1 MKNRIASIL
10 ASLLLPVLLLAAGFG
25 IPPCYEETYLGAFSD
40 KIDAMEAAQGPRI
53 LIAGGSGAA
62 FAMRCD
68 LLEQALP
75 GYRAVNLGM
84 YAGLGSA
91 VSLEAAV
98 SGAREGDIVVF
109 LPEQNRQTLSLYVGG
124 EAMWQASDGHWD
136 LLGLTPPGGISK
148 MIAQFPYFAG
158 AKVGF
163 AMHGSCPEGDGI
175 YRRSAFN
182 SWGDIDSALRSCNT
196 MAGGYDPG
204 TGVDF
209 SDDLP
214 TRDMLDYINDCT
226 RRCRRVGATLYVTG
240 CPINALAVPEGS
252 EAAQTAYL
260 QRLSTQLHCGLLG
273 GAELCILDSG
283 WFYDTNFHLNGAGA
297 VVYTIRLAELLK
309 TELGIDEETDIAYPE
324 MPESAAQ
331 LAHEGD
337 CSDVDCFLFSFDERS
352 ASAWV
357 VGLSEEGKDA
367 QVLTVPTHVRGM
379 QVVGIAAN
387 AFYGNETL
395 CRIVLQPGIR
405 WLEDGA
411 FRGCSRLTAV
421 VLAGVSPSSCS
432 VGGGLLD
439 DCAAR
444 ILVDG
449 SRLGAYRTN
458 YFWSMLAERIEAAE
472 PAGQEHVQADT
483 TTAQLV
489 SGIAYAPNGALWQVK
504 TVEMDPRQLR
514 QNTLPWS
521 RELSRPGYTLYGWN
535 TAPDGTGISLALG
548 SRGDLQSGNTLY
560 AQWAEQTSEQ
570 NFIWETTENGA
581 EIKQYLGNCVNCTVP
596 SELGGLPVRKICTGA
611 FSNRRLTTLILPP
624 ELKILEEGAFADC
637 EIDQLCFFDTL
648 QEVSDGSFTRLPRR
662 IRVNAAAAPVYGTS
676 YFSTFADK
684 YDYLL
689 SLKGRRKLVFFAGSS
704 TRYGYDCG
712 RIHRAFPA
720 YAPANMG
727 VYAYTNARQQ
737 LELICQ
743 AMEPGDVLVHAPEFE
758 PLEKQFCGSME
769 LEWHFWAMAEA
780 DYGLV
785 ERLDIASCEGV
796 FDSFAGYQITRQGMM
811 PGTYTDSPN
820 GYDDDGYRRNADT
833 YNQYGDLSMLR
844 EGTKIDVMLQ
854 HVRADYRPEPFTQ
867 KLLDALNGVHR
878 QFLDK
883 GVQVLFSYS
892 PRNRSS
898 LTEQSTPEN
907 RQALHKLL
915 KASLQVPVILPM
927 EESLLSGE
935 YFYLIDSHLSSEGV
949 RVFTEKIIQAL
960 KPWLEQ

>member
-10 ASLLLPVLLLAAGFG
+10 AGLLLPVLLLAAGFG
-25 IPPCYEETYLGAFSD
+25 IAPCYEETYLGAFSD

-62 FAMRCD
+62 FALRCD
-68 LLEQALP
+68 LLEQELP
-75 GYRAVNLGM
+75 GYQAVNLGM

-98 SGAREGDIVVF
+98 SGARQGDIVVF

-124 EAMWQASDGHWD
+124 EAMWQAADGHWN
-136 LLGLTPPGGISK
+136 LLGLTPPGGISRL
-148 MIAQFPYFAG
+148 MAQFPYFAG
-158 AKVGF
+158 AKAGF
-163 AMHGSCPEGDGI
+163 LVHGNSPESDGI

-182 SWGDIDSALRSCNT
+182 HWGDIDSALRACNT

-209 SDDLP
+209 SDALP
-214 TRDMLDYINDCT
+214 TQDMLDYINDCT
-226 RRCRRVGATLYVTG
+226 RRCQRVGATLYVTG

-273 GAELCILDSG
+273 GEELCILESG
-283 WFYDTNFHLNGAGA
+283 WFYDTNFHLNSAGA
-297 VVYTIRLAELLK
+297 VVYTVRLAELLRV
-309 TELGIDEETDIAYPE
+309 ELGIDGETGIALPE
-324 MPESAAQ
+324 MPEPAVE
-331 LAHEGD
+331 LAHQGD
-337 CSDVDCFLFSFDERS
+337 CSDADCFLFAFDEKT

-357 VGLSEEGKDA
+357 VGLSEQGRGAEA
-367 QVLTVPTHVRGM
+367 LTVPTHVRGL

-387 AFYGNETL
+387 AFDGNETL

-411 FRGCSRLTAV
+411 FRGCSRLSAV
-421 VLAGVSPSSCS
+421 VLAGISPSSCS
-432 VGGGLLD
+432 VGRGLLD
-439 DCAAR
+439 GCAAR
-444 ILVDG
+444 VLVDG
-449 SRLGAYRTN
+449 GLLGAYRTN
-458 YFWSMLAERIEAAE
+458 YFWSVLAERISAVE
-472 PAGQEHVQADT
+472 PAAQEPVLAGNASEQV
-483 TTAQLV
+483 V
-489 SGIAYAPNGALWQVK
+489 SGITYAPNGALWQAQ
-504 TVEMDPRQLR
+504 TVEMDLRQLR

-521 RELSRPGYTLYGWN
+521 QKLSHPGYTLYGWN

-548 SRGDLQSGNTLY
+548 SRGELQTGNTLF
-560 AQWAEQTSEQ
+560 AQWVEQTSEHD
-570 NFIWETTENGA
+570 FIWEAKENGA
-581 EIKQYLGNCVNCTVP
+581 EIKQYLGKSVNCTVP
-596 SELGGLPVRKICTGA
+596 SVLGGLPVRRICAEA
-611 FSNRRLTTLILPP
+611 FCNQKLTTLILPP
-624 ELKILEEGAFADC
+624 ELEILEKGAFTNC

-648 QEVSDGSFTRLPRR
+648 REVCDGSFTRLPRR

-676 YFSTFADK
+676 YFATFADK

-689 SLKGRRKLVFFAGSS
+689 SLRGQRKLVFFAGSS
-704 TRYGYDCG
+704 SRYGYDCG
-712 RIHRAFPA
+712 RIHRAFPT

-737 LELICQ
+737 LDLICQ
-743 AMEPGDVLVHAPEFE
+743 AMESGDVLVHAPEFE
-758 PLEKQFCGSME
+758 PLDKQFCGSME
-769 LEWHFWAMAEA
+769 MEWHFWAMAEA

-785 ERLDIASCEGV
+785 ERLDIASCTGA
-796 FDSFAGYQITRQGMM
+796 FDSFARYQSTRQGMP
-811 PGTYTDSPN
+811 PGTYADSPN
-820 GYDDDGYRRNADT
+820 GYDDDGYQRNADT

-844 EGTKIDVMLQ
+844 EGTKIDIMLQ

-867 KLLDALNGVHR
+867 KLLDALNGVHQ
-878 QFLDK
+878 QFLDR

-898 LTEQSTPEN
+898 LTEESTPEN
-907 RQALHKLL
+907 RAALHKLL
-915 KASLQVPVILPM
+915 KASLKAPVILPM
-927 EESLLSGE
+927 EESLMSGE
-935 YFYLIDSHLSSEGV
+935 YFYLIDSHLSSEGA

>member
-10 ASLLLPVLLLAAGFG
+10 ACLLLPVLLLAAGFG
-25 IPPCYEETYLGAFSD
+25 IAPCYEQTYLGAFSH
-40 KIDAMEAAQGPRI
+40 KIHAMKTAQGPRI

-62 FAMRCD
+62 FALRCD

-98 SGAREGDIVVF
+98 SGAGEGDIVVF

-124 EAMWQASDGHWD
+124 EAMWQAADGHWE
-136 LLGLTPPGGISK
+136 LLALTPPGGIAK
-148 MIAQFPYFAG
+148 LIAQYPYFAG
-158 AKVGF
+158 AKAGF
-163 AMHGSCPEGDGI
+163 LMNGSYPEGDGI

-182 SWGDIDSALRSCNT
+182 PWGDIDSALRACNI
-196 MAGGYDPG
+196 MAGGYDLG

-209 SDDLP
+209 SEELP

-226 RRCRRVGATLYVTG
+226 RRCQKAGAKLYVTG
-240 CPINALAVPEGS
+240 CPINALAVPKGS
-252 EAAQTAYL
+252 EAAQAAYL

-273 GAELCILDSG
+273 GAALCILDSG
-283 WFYDTNFHLNGAGA
+283 WFYDTNFHLNSAGA

-309 TELGIDEETDIAYPE
+309 AELGMDGETGIELPQ
-324 MPESAAQ
+324 MPEPAAQ
-331 LAHEGD
+331 LANEGD
-337 CSDVDCFLFSFDERS
+337 CSDADCFLFAFDERT

-357 VGLSEEGKDA
+357 EGLSEAGKDA
-367 QVLTVPTHVRGM
+367 QTLTVPTHVRGM

-387 AFYGNETL
+387 AFAGNETL
-395 CRIVLQPGIR
+395 CQIVLQPGIR

-411 FRGCSRLTAV
+411 FRGCSRLASV
-421 VLAGVSPSSCS
+421 VLAGISPSSCS
-432 VGGGLLD
+432 VGSGLLD
-439 DCAAR
+439 GCAAR

-449 SRLGAYRTN
+449 SRLGAYRAN
-458 YFWSMLAERIEAAE
+458 YFWSVLAERIETFE
-472 PAGQEHVQADT
+472 PAAQEPVPTQTTPVQMG
-483 TTAQLV
+483 
-489 SGIAYAPNGALWQVK
+489 SGIAYAPNGAPWQAQA
-504 TVEMDPRQLR
+504 VEMDPKQLR

-521 RELSRPGYTLYGWN
+521 QDLSRPGYTLYGWN
-535 TAPDGTGISLALG
+535 TAPDGSGISLALG
-548 SRGDLQSGNTLY
+548 GRGDLPGGSTLF
-560 AQWAEQTSEQ
+560 AQWAEQTAEHC
-570 NFIWETTENGA
+570 FLWEATDTGA
-581 EIKQYLGNCVNCTVP
+581 EIKQYLGSGDCCTVP
-596 SELGGLPVRKICTGA
+596 STLGGLPVRRICAGA
-611 FSNRRLTTLILPP
+611 FCGQRLTTLILPP
-624 ELKILEEGAFADC
+624 ELEILEEGAFVDC
-637 EIDQLCFFDTL
+637 EIDRLCFFDTL
-648 QEVSDGSFTRLPRR
+648 QKVSDASFTRLPRR

-676 YFSTFADK
+676 YFATFADK
-684 YDYLL
+684 FDYLL
-689 SLKGRRKLVFFAGSS
+689 SLKGQRKLVFFAGSS

-712 RIHRAFPA
+712 RIHRAFPS
-720 YAPANMG
+720 YSPANMG

-758 PLEKQFCGSME
+758 PLEKQFCGSTK

-785 ERLDIASCEGV
+785 ERLDIACCEGV
-796 FDSFAGYQITRQGMM
+796 FDSFAGYQITRQGMI
-811 PGTYTDSPN
+811 PGTYLDSPN
-820 GYDDDGYRRNADT
+820 GFDDDGYRRNADT

-867 KLLDALNGVHR
+867 NLLDALNGVHQ

-898 LTEQSTPEN
+898 LTEKSTPEN

-915 KASLQVPVILPM
+915 KAALRVPVILPI

-935 YFYLIDSHLSSEGV
+935 YFYLIDSHLSSEGA

-960 KPWLEQ
+960 KPWLES

>member
-10 ASLLLPVLLLAAGFG
+10 AALLLPALLLAAGFG

-40 KIDAMEAAQGPRI
+40 KIDAMETARGPRI

-68 LLEQALP
+68 LLEQELP
-75 GYRAVNLGM
+75 DYRAVNLGM
-84 YAGLGSA
+84 YAGLGTA

-124 EAMWQASDGHWD
+124 EAMWQAADGHWN
-136 LLGLTPPGGISK
+136 LLRLTPPGGLSGL
-148 MIAQFPYFAG
+148 IAQFPYFAG
-158 AKVGF
+158 AKAGYL
-163 AMHGSCPEGDGI
+163 MQGSRPVGDGI

-182 SWGDIDSALRSCNT
+182 AWGDIDSALRSCNT

-209 SDDLP
+209 GDDLP
-214 TRDMLDYINDCT
+214 TQDMLDYINDCS
-226 RRCRRVGATLYVTG
+226 RRCRAAGATLYVTG
-240 CPINALAVPEGS
+240 CPINGLAVPEGS
-252 EAAQTAYL
+252 EAAQAAYL
-260 QRLSTQLHCGLLG
+260 QRLSTRLECGLLG

-283 WFYDTNFHLNGAGA
+283 WFYDTNFHLNSAGA

-309 TELGIDEETDIAYPE
+309 AELGIEDETDMVYPQ
-324 MPESAAQ
+324 MPEPAAQ
-331 LAHEGD
+331 LTHEGD
-337 CSDVDCFLFSFDERS
+337 CSDADCFLFDFDEGS
-352 ASAWV
+352 ATAWV
-357 VGLSEEGKDA
+357 VGLIEAGTDA
-367 QVLTVPTHVRGM
+367 QTLTVPTHVRGA

-387 AFYGNETL
+387 AFSGNETL
-395 CRIVLQPGIR
+395 RRIVLQPGIR

-411 FRGCSRLTAV
+411 FRGCTRLSDV
-421 VLAGVSPSSCS
+421 VLAGISPSSCS

-439 DCAAR
+439 GCAAR

-458 YFWSMLAERIEAAE
+458 YFWSVLAERIEAAE
-472 PAGQEHVQADT
+472 AASQEPVQTDT
-483 TTAQLV
+483 TPVQV
-489 SGIAYAPNGALWQVK
+489 GSGIVYAPNGALWQGK
-504 TVEMDPRQLR
+504 TAEMDLRQLR

-521 RELSRPGYTLYGWN
+521 PELRRPGYTLYGWN

-548 SRGDLQSGNTLY
+548 SRGDLQAGSTLY
-560 AQWAEQTSEQ
+560 AQWAAQTSESD
-570 NFIWETTENGA
+570 FAWEATENGA
-581 EIKQYLGNCVNCTVP
+581 EIKQYLGESVNCTVP
-596 SELGGLPVRKICTGA
+596 SELGGLPVRKICGGA
-611 FSNRRLTTLILPP
+611 FRNRELTALILPP
-624 ELKILEEGAFADC
+624 ELEILEDGAFLDC
-637 EIDQLCFFDTL
+637 EIDRLCFFDTL
-648 QEVSDGSFTRLPRR
+648 QEVSDNSFTRLPRH

-676 YFSTFADK
+676 YFATFADK

-689 SLKGRRKLVFFAGSS
+689 SLRGRRKLVFFAGSS
-704 TRYGYDCG
+704 TRYGYDCET
-712 RIHRAFPA
+712 IDRAFPD

-758 PLEKQFCGSME
+758 PLEKQFCGSMA

-780 DYGLV
+780 DYGLM
-785 ERLDIASCEGV
+785 ERLDIACCDGV
-796 FDSFAGYQITRQGMM
+796 FDSFAQYQITRQGMM
-811 PGTYTDSPN
+811 PGAYTDSPN

-833 YNQYGDLSMLR
+833 YNQYGDLSMPR

-854 HVRADYRPEPFTQ
+854 HVRADYRPEPFTR
-867 KLLDALNGVHR
+867 KLVDTLNGVH
-878 QFLDK
+878 QKFLDK

-915 KASLQVPVILPM
+915 KESLLAPVILPM

-935 YFYLIDSHLSSEGV
+935 YFYLIDSHLSSEGA
-949 RVFTEKIIQAL
+949 RVFTQKIIQAL
-960 KPWLEQ
+960 KPWLK